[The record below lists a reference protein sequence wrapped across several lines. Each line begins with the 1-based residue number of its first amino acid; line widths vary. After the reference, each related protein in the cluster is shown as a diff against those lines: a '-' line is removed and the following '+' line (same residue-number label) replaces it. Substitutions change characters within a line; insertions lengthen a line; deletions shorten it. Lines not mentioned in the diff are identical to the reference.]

1 MNRGGVMDVIVKLT
15 TDNGLVGWEESCSG
29 GDVVSIEQAVHAARP
44 FVVGRDPRQS
54 PAIARDFFGLGLG
67 TIRHH

>member
-1 MNRGGVMDVIVKLT
+1 MDVIVKLT
-15 TDNGLVGWEESCSG
+15 TDNGVVGKRGSG

-44 FVVGRDPRQS
+44 FVVGRDPWQS

-67 TIRHH
+67 TIGHR